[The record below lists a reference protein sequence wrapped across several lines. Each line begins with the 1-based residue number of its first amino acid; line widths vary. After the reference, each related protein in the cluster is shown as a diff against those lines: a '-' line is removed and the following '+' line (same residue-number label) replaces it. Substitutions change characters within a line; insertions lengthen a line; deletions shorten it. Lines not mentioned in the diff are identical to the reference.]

1 MLFVEIVEP
10 GAGLAALSR
19 IGRRAA
25 AATPIAML
33 AHARRLVSRHRN
45 PCDALHIGLP
55 NLHLKID
62 TPLQARAIASIPS
75 PLPRIPQRI
84 SRSHRRAG

>member
-1 MLFVEIVEP
+1 MLFVEVVEP
-10 GAGLAALSR
+10 GAGPVVLSS

-25 AATPIAML
+25 AMPIAML
-33 AHARRLVSRHRN
+33 AHARRLVSRHRSAR
-45 PCDALHIGLP
+45 DGLHIGP
-55 NLHLKID
+55 AHLHWKID